1 MDLQTLNV
9 EDVIQV
15 HKSLVRDFA
24 ETGDPIVPEGVRS
37 LALLESAV
45 GRQLVGYD
53 GRLKYPDPIRN
64 AATLAYGVCCDHAFH
79 NGNKRAALVAMLV
92 HLDRNRMSLFEVNQA
107 QLYSMILDVA
117 NHTIGLRKE
126 QIVRGEVPR
135 RDSDEE
141 VVAIAAWIKRNS
153 DKLTRGEKPITYR
166 QLRTIL
172 QSFDYSM
179 DNPHGNYIDIVR
191 WEIRKEGIWR
201 RERKVR
207 VHVTT
212 IPYPGDGKTVPLSI
226 IKFVRNICRLREEH
240 GVDSSSFYDNVV
252 VIDAFINQY
261 RTILR
266 RLANK

>member
-1 MDLQTLNV
+1 MDLQTLSAG
-9 EDVIQV
+9 DLIQI
-15 HKSLVRDFA
+15 HRCLVRDFA
-24 ETGDPIVPEGVRS
+24 DEGDPIVPDGVKS
-37 LALLESAV
+37 MPLLESAA

-64 AATLAYGVCCDHAFH
+64 AATLAYGVCCNHAFH
-79 NGNKRAALVAMLV
+79 NGNKRTALVAMLV

-107 QLYSMILDVA
+107 QLYSMILEVA

-126 QIVRGEVPR
+126 RLVKSETAR

-141 VVAIAAWIKRNS
+141 VSAIAEWIKRNS

-166 QLRTIL
+166 RLRSIL
-172 QSFDYSM
+172 QSFEYSM
-179 DNPHGNYIDIVR
+179 EDPHDNSIDIVR
-191 WEIRKEGIWR
+191 WETRKEGFWR
-201 RERKVR
+201 RERRAR

-212 IPYPGDGKTVPLSI
+212 IPYPGDGKTVPLNT

-240 GVDSSSFYDNVV
+240 GVDSSSFYDDVV
-252 VIDAFINQY
+252 VIDAFINRY

>member
-1 MDLQTLNV
+1 MDLQTLSA
-9 EDVIQV
+9 EDLIQI
-15 HKSLVRDFA
+15 HQSLVRDFA
-24 ETGDPIVPEGVRS
+24 DDGDPIVPDGVKS
-37 LALLESAV
+37 MPLLESAA

-53 GRLKYPDPIRN
+53 RRLKYPDPIRN
-64 AATLAYGVCCDHAFH
+64 AATLAYGVCCNHAFH
-79 NGNKRAALVAMLV
+79 NGNKRTALVAMLV

-107 QLYSMILDVA
+107 QLYSMILEVA

-126 QIVRGEVPR
+126 RLVKSETAR

-141 VVAIAAWIKRNS
+141 VSAIAEWIKRNS

-166 QLRTIL
+166 RLRAIL
-172 QSFDYSM
+172 QSFDS
-179 DNPHGNYIDIVR
+179 IDIVR
-191 WEIRKEGIWR
+191 WETRKEGFWR
-201 RERKVR
+201 RERRAR

-212 IPYPGDGKTVPLSI
+212 IPYPGDGKTVPLNT

-252 VIDAFINQY
+252 VIDAFINRY